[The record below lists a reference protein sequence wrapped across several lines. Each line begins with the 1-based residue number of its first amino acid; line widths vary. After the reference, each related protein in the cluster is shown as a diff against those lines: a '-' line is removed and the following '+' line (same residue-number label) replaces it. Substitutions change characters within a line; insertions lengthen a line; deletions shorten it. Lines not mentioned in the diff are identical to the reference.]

1 MIKKILIANR
11 GEIACRVIKTAKKM
25 GIRTVAVYSEAD
37 EYSKHVLEADESIL
51 IGPAPASESY
61 LSIEKIIN
69 AIKETNS
76 DAIHPGYGFLS
87 ENSKFVQKLSK
98 EKIKFIGPNIE
109 AIKIMGDKIQSKNL
123 AIKAKVNTIPGFN
136 DVIKDHSHASNISK
150 DIGFP
155 LMIKASAGGGGKGMR
170 IVRNSKEVKDAFQL
184 ASSEAKSSFGDS
196 RVFIEKYIEKPR
208 HIEIQ
213 ILADQF
219 GNVIHLGERECSIQR
234 RHQKIIEEAPS
245 SVVSKKLRREM
256 GEQAVALAKAVGY
269 QSAGTVEFIVD
280 QKNNFY
286 FLEMNTRLQVE
297 HPVTEEITNIDLVEQ
312 MIRIADEKKLK
323 IKQNDVKINGW
334 AMEARIY
341 SEDPIRNFLQ
351 SVGRVKKYIEPID
364 LKNVRLDSG
373 IINGSDVSINYD
385 PMLAKLV
392 VKGKNRSQCIGTMI
406 KALNSYYLRGFN
418 NNIKFLISIFKSE
431 NFSKGDIHTGL
442 LDQEYKDGYNYPQP
456 PNKLFKKI
464 FISVASYIG
473 YKYLKNESHNFFD
486 KKMSSYVL
494 ILDKKKYPVEI
505 KEGKKGLVK
514 IIYKNSSF
522 KVKSSWKIND
532 SLIDIQI
539 NKKKYL
545 LQFDKFKS
553 YSSIT
558 YLDYSFDFVFYDKNT
573 AKFEKYMIEEDVVD
587 LSKFLLAP
595 MPGKIVSINV
605 KDGQKIK
612 SGENLL
618 ILEAMKMENLITADK
633 DTKIKK
639 INVKPN
645 DAVEVDQVLIEF
657 DE

>member
-341 SEDPIRNFLQ
+341 SEDPIRNFLP

-494 ILDKKKYPVEI
+494 VLDKKKYPVEI

>member
-297 HPVTEEITNIDLVEQ
+297 HPVTEEITSIDLVEQ

-341 SEDPIRNFLQ
+341 SEDPIRNFLP

-392 VKGKNRSQCIGTMI
+392 VKGKNRNQCIGTMI

-494 ILDKKKYPVEI
+494 VLDKKKYPVEI

-514 IIYKNSSF
+514 IIYKNFSF
-522 KVKSSWKIND
+522 KVKSSWKINE

-553 YSSIT
+553 HSSIT

>member
-25 GIRTVAVYSEAD
+25 GIKTVAVYSEAD
-37 EYSKHVLEADESIL
+37 EYSKHVLEADESVL

-69 AIKETNS
+69 ATKETNS

-87 ENSKFVQKLSK
+87 ENSKFVQMLLK

-136 DVIKDHSHASNISK
+136 DVIKDHGHALNISK

-170 IVRNSKEVKDAFQL
+170 IVKNSKEVKDAFQL

-219 GNVIHLGERECSIQR
+219 GNIIHLGERECSIQR

-245 SVVSKKLRREM
+245 SIVSKKLRREM
-256 GEQAVALAKAVGY
+256 GEQAIALAKEVEY
-269 QSAGTVEFIVD
+269 QSVGTVEFIVD

-297 HPVTEEITNIDLVEQ
+297 HPVTEEITGIDLVEQ

-334 AMEARIY
+334 SMEARIY
-341 SEDPIRNFLQ
+341 SEDPIRNFLP
-351 SVGRVKKYIEPID
+351 SVGRVKKYIEPTD

-373 IINGSDVSINYD
+373 IINGSDVTINYD

-392 VKGKNRSQCIGTMI
+392 VRGNLGMFLMLQNLGNCPSLNDNLASNNLGKPE
-406 KALNSYYLRGFN
+406 L
-418 NNIKFLISIFKSE
+418 
-431 NFSKGDIHTGL
+431 
-442 LDQEYKDGYNYPQP
+442 
-456 PNKLFKKI
+456 
-464 FISVASYIG
+464 
-473 YKYLKNESHNFFD
+473 
-486 KKMSSYVL
+486 
-494 ILDKKKYPVEI
+494 
-505 KEGKKGLVK
+505 
-514 IIYKNSSF
+514 
-522 KVKSSWKIND
+522 
-532 SLIDIQI
+532 
-539 NKKKYL
+539 
-545 LQFDKFKS
+545 
-553 YSSIT
+553 
-558 YLDYSFDFVFYDKNT
+558 
-573 AKFEKYMIEEDVVD
+573 
-587 LSKFLLAP
+587 
-595 MPGKIVSINV
+595 
-605 KDGQKIK
+605 
-612 SGENLL
+612 
-618 ILEAMKMENLITADK
+618 
-633 DTKIKK
+633 
-639 INVKPN
+639 
-645 DAVEVDQVLIEF
+645 
-657 DE
+657 

>member
-297 HPVTEEITNIDLVEQ
+297 HPVTEEITSIDLVEQ

-341 SEDPIRNFLQ
+341 SEDPIRNFLP

-418 NNIKFLISIFKSE
+418 NNIKFLISIFNSK
-431 NFSKGDIHTGL
+431 NFSSGDIHTGL
-442 LDQEYKDGYNYPQP
+442 LDQEYSEGYNYPKP
-456 PNKLFKKI
+456 SNKLIKRI
-464 FISVASYIG
+464 FIPVAAYIG
-473 YKYLKNESHNFFD
+473 YKYLKNDNHNSF
-486 KKMSSYVL
+486 KVKNESYVL
-494 ILDKKKYPVEI
+494 NLNNKKYQIKI
-505 KEGKKGLVK
+505 KEGKKNLIK
-514 IIYKNSSF
+514 LIYKNSLIRL
-522 KVKSSWKIND
+522 KSSWNINEP
-532 SLIDIQI
+532 IINIEI

-545 LQFDKFKS
+545 LQFDKFRNHLTV
-553 YSSIT
+553 T
-558 YLDYSFDFVFYDKNT
+558 YLDTFVDFVFYDKET
-573 AKFEKYMIEEDVVD
+573 AKFDKYMIEEEATD

-595 MPGKIVSINV
+595 MPGKIVSINI
-605 KDGQKIK
+605 KDGQKVK

-618 ILEAMKMENLITADK
+618 VLEAMKMENLITSTK

-639 INVKPN
+639 INVKLN
-645 DAVEVDQVLIEF
+645 DAVEVDQILIEF